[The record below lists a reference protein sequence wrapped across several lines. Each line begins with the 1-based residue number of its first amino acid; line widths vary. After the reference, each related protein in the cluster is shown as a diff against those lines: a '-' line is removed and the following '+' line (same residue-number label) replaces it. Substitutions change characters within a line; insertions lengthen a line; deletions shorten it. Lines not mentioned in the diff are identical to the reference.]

1 MAETILQAFEWYLPN
16 DGKHWQRLA
25 HQAKQIKAMGFTA
38 VWLPPASKCAAG
50 IDDVGYGT
58 YDLYDLGEFDQK
70 GTVRTKYGTKDEYLA
85 AIKALHEAGL
95 KVIPDIVVDHF
106 MGADEAENV
115 KAKSYSFDDRLKP
128 TGDTQ
133 EIKAWTKFTFPGR
146 HGKYNDYVW
155 TWKNFTGIDYDGRS
169 KNHAIYKF
177 HTKEWEPKVD
187 SENGNYDYLMG
198 CDLDMSN
205 PDTKE
210 QLDEWG
216 KWFQEQTQAD
226 GYRLDAVKHIKFDA
240 FVDWLLHRRAEH
252 DNHLF
257 VVGEYWSDDIN
268 ALNNYLDNSGNIIS
282 LFDVPLHFNLYEA
295 ATTMGKYDM
304 RHIFDHTL
312 VKDRPDFAVT
322 FVDNHDTQVGQS
334 LESWVDGWFKLHAYA
349 LILLRSAGIPTVF
362 WGDLFGI
369 PAKDTAPVG
378 QGLVRMLKIR
388 EYLAYGRMVDYLD
401 DPNIIG
407 WTRTGDFDHDLSGY
421 AVIMTNQQGGEK
433 KMTVSAVHAGQTFV
447 DMLGNNDAKVKLDE
461 NGVGTFPVS
470 DGQVS
475 VYVNEDVVAGLEA
488 EEQMN

>member
-1 MAETILQAFEWYLPN
+1 
-16 DGKHWQRLA
+16 
-25 HQAKQIKAMGFTA
+25 
-38 VWLPPASKCAAG
+38 
-50 IDDVGYGT
+50 
-58 YDLYDLGEFDQK
+58 
-70 GTVRTKYGTKDEYLA
+70 
-85 AIKALHEAGL
+85 
-95 KVIPDIVVDHF
+95 
-106 MGADEAENV
+106 
-115 KAKSYSFDDRLKP
+115 
-128 TGDTQ
+128 
-133 EIKAWTKFTFPGR
+133 
-146 HGKYNDYVW
+146 
-155 TWKNFTGIDYDGRS
+155 
-169 KNHAIYKF
+169 
-177 HTKEWEPKVD
+177 VD

-210 QLDEWG
+210 QLDKWG